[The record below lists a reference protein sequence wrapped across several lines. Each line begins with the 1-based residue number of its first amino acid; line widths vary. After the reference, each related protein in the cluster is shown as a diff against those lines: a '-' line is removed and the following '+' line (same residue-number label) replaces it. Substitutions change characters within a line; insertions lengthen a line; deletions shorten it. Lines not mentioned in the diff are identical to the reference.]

1 MNDNIA
7 NRIQCPFYVAHNSG
21 TGNNITITC
30 ERIKTNMGFNVK
42 NKLFF
47 ANQKQRLDF
56 MELFLSAAVL
66 KQGGELDLTM
76 EDIGNVNGKYIEGQI
91 LDGSDGKIYRYIVQS
106 GEKL

>member
-7 NRIQCPFYVAHNSG
+7 NRIQCPFYVTHNSG

-56 MELFLSAAVL
+56 MELFCMDAKICQNCPYYEV
-66 KQGGELDLTM
+66 
-76 EDIGNVNGKYIEGQI
+76 IYNNKYREC
-91 LDGSDGKIYRYIVQS
+91 
-106 GEKL
+106 

>member
-30 ERIKTNMGFNVK
+30 EMIKTNMGFNVK

-47 ANQKQRLDF
+47 ANQKRKGTLGTESEGSRTFTEYLETGIRKRKGQRRPSGDRAGRF
-56 MELFLSAAVL
+56 SDQ
-66 KQGGELDLTM
+66 KWRCPGTDHGG
-76 EDIGNVNGKYIEGQI
+76 
-91 LDGSDGKIYRYIVQS
+91 YR
-106 GEKL
+106 

>member
-56 MELFLSAAVL
+56 MELNCPYYEV
-66 KQGGELDLTM
+66 
-76 EDIGNVNGKYIEGQI
+76 IYNNKYREC
-91 LDGSDGKIYRYIVQS
+91 
-106 GEKL
+106 